1 MAEEIELVVRI
12 DEDGSDSRR
21 IDWLTAELRDLLD
34 NEPGCTARHAER
46 LSDRA
51 SPKGS
56 LEIIPGAITLVLAVA
71 ANLRVVAVLLAQWV
85 HRDDSKHMR
94 LSDTE
99 HGVEVEATGMNAVQM
114 EALLA
119 AWKAGAHGDGET

>member
-21 IDWLTAELRDLLD
+21 IDRLTAELRDLLD
-34 NEPGCTARHAER
+34 NEPGCTARHAKR

-51 SPKGS
+51 APKGS
-56 LEIIPGAITLVLAVA
+56 LEIIPGALTLVLAVT

-119 AWKAGAHGDGET
+119 AWRAGAHGDGET